1 MSKKLKLAFWLT
13 DKTLD
18 MKIVEQTGLP
28 HLKET
33 GFVRIKASPYLED
46 WGIYLRGNYWAA
58 DNDVVSKC
66 FNSNEERDEYLDK
79 VVNAITDELFVADE
93 KLEFNKPC
101 KVDNNTTTGKF
112 ELAIYL
118 GKLRLND
125 RWYHITKPFDEDSSN
140 PTMLKAWSVVSPVKT
155 CRGPIKEEFGPV
167 VTYTWEK
174 IYGSYDSNEIM

>member
-13 DKTLD
+13 DKTLA
-18 MKIVEQTGLP
+18 MKVEEQTGLP

-46 WGIYLRGNYWAA
+46 WRIYLRGTYWAA

-66 FNSNEERDEYLDK
+66 FNSNEERDAYLDK
-79 VVNAITDELFVADE
+79 VVNAITDELFIADE

-101 KVDNNTTTGKF
+101 KVDNNITTGKF

-125 RWYHITKPFDEDSSN
+125 KWYYITKPFDEDSSN

-174 IYGSYDSNEIM
+174 IYGSYDAEEIM